1 MNDVLEQL
9 NRVRGVGGSL
19 LVSNDGLV
27 MAAALRQG
35 TDENQV
41 AATIGNLLEGAT
53 KIAQSFQLG
62 KIGAFSSGS
71 DQGGMV
77 LVATGPAY
85 LAIVIDP
92 SANLALLQLE
102 TKPFVE
108 RITQRL
114 TLKA

>member
-1 MNDVLEQL
+1 MNDLLQQL
-9 NRVRGVGGSL
+9 NRVRGVGGTM
-19 LVSNDGLV
+19 LVSGEGLV

-35 TDENQV
+35 TDENQL
-41 AATIGNLLEGAT
+41 AASIGNLLDGT
-53 KIAQSFQLG
+53 NKICSNYQLG
-62 KIGAFSSGS
+62 KLSSFNAAS
-71 DQGGMV
+71 ELGGIVV
-77 LVATGPAY
+77 LSTGPAF

-114 TLKA
+114 TLAT